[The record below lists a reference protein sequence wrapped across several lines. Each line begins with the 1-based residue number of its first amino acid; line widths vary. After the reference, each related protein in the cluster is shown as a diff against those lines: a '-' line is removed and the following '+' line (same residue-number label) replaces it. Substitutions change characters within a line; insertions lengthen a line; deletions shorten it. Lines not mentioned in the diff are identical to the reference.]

1 VQADADTAV
10 AHAAAETEVPG
21 FRSRGWLMLATLL
34 RQPPTP
40 ELLLQLAED
49 RGFVGGD
56 NALATAWREL
66 ADAAGR
72 SEAGALDD
80 DFHDLFI
87 GLGRGRLVP
96 YASWYRTGFLMD
108 RPLVSLRRDLA
119 LLGFERQ
126 PDTCEPED
134 HAGALAEVMGMLA
147 DPVEGQ
153 DEATQRLFLDEHLD
167 GWMPKLFRDLQAAA
181 TTDFYRASGRFG
193 EAFLDFER
201 AWLQADDSTVPAAGT
216 DRDTQDRSTRQ

>member
-1 VQADADTAV
+1 MQPDADPAVVHATA
-10 AHAAAETEVPG
+10 EIEVPS
-21 FRSRGWLMLATLL
+21 FRSSGWLTLATLL

-40 ELLLQLAED
+40 ELLLRLADD

-66 ADAAGR
+66 TDAAGQ
-72 SEAGALDD
+72 SEVQALDD

-119 LLGFERQ
+119 LLGFERH

-134 HAGALAEVMGMLA
+134 HAGALAEVMAMLA

-153 DEATQRLFLDEHLD
+153 DDATQRLFLDEHLD
-167 GWMPKLFRDLQAAA
+167 GWMPKLFRDLRAAA
-181 TTDFYRASGRFG
+181 TTDFYRATGGFG

-201 AWLQADDSTVPAAGT
+201 AWLRADDSAGPADDA